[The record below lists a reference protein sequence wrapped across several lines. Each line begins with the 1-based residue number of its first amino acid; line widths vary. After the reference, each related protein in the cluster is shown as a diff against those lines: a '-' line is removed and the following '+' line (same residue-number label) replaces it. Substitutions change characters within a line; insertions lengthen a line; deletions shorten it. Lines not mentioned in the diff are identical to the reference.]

1 MDTTQKS
8 ELGRQSNYLS
18 DLADLFLLPRL
29 QFELSDML
37 SERRIKDAERMPNSV
52 I

>member
-1 MDTTQKS
+1 MQRS

-18 DLADLFLLPRL
+18 DLADLVLLPRL
-29 QFELSDML
+29 QFEFSDML
-37 SERRIKDAERMPNSV
+37 SERQIKDAERMPNSV